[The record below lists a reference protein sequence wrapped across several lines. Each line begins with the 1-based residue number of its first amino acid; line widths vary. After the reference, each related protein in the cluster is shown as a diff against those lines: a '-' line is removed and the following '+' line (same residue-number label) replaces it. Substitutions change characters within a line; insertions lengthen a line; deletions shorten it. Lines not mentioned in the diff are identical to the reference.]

1 MRCGCAAVIGL
12 SDQRSVRRGAVLC
25 GVARCA
31 AVINTVATA
40 RARPLILSLAVD
52 PAPALIRRCQSVAVL
67 SARWLTDPR
76 CHYLQRT
83 VVTFYVRTQLKQQN
97 VLFLNFYFNCPN

>member
-12 SDQRSVRRGAVLC
+12 SDQRSVRRGAALC
-25 GVARCA
+25 GVAGCA

-52 PAPALIRRCQSVAVL
+52 PAPALIRCQSVAVL

-76 CHYLQRT
+76 YHPLPSA
-83 VVTFYVRTQLKQQN
+83 VVRLLCSHLTKTAE
-97 VLFLNFYFNCPN
+97 FLLLN